1 MAEVSCPLNRYGPN
15 NRSEERTTSNSSN
28 LRIFSGKFIECQATK
43 NDPCLEDDKWFDHNE
58 KTRVSK
64 AGKLMRKILERH
76 FSVDTPDGRK
86 LVQLILGGV
95 KHTYRL
101 KVKQEE

>member
-1 MAEVSCPLNRYGPN
+1 
-15 NRSEERTTSNSSN
+15 
-28 LRIFSGKFIECQATK
+28 
-43 NDPCLEDDKWFDHNE
+43 
-58 KTRVSK
+58 
-64 AGKLMRKILERH
+64 MRKILERH